1 MRFYF
6 TAYLASLGLAFS
18 SSLQHAS
25 ADSIRGTRIASQAS
39 STEENSIDSRYLISE
54 HRRLLPHEG
63 VMRTLIIRV
72 TDGEGKEP
80 ITDARRQ
87 SDTWFGTHGLQLAG
101 NLNSL
106 VRSLLLELYLV
117 LHEHLHVLT
126 NLNLHC

>member
-25 ADSIRGTRIASQAS
+25 ADSIRGTR
-39 STEENSIDSRYLISE
+39 TEENSIDSRYLISE
-54 HRRLLPHEG
+54 HRRLLPLEG

-72 TDGEGKEP
+72 TDSEGKEP
-80 ITDARRQ
+80 MTDARRQ
-87 SDTWFGTHGLQLAG
+87 SDTWFGTHGLQLAE

-106 VRSLLLELYLV
+106 VRSLLLKLYL
-117 LHEHLHVLT
+117 LALYLHVLT
-126 NLNLHC
+126 NLILHC